1 MSRIT
6 LQRET
11 KAELVSKLQHYFA
24 TELQQEIGAF
34 DAEFLLDFFSE
45 QMGGYFYNQGLADA
59 LATFEGKLEEIA
71 DSIYQLEQEN
81 PADK

>member
-1 MSRIT
+1 MPKIV
-6 LQRET
+6 LQPAV
-11 KAELVSKLQHYFA
+11 KAELVRRLQRYLKD
-24 TELQQEIGAF
+24 ELQQDIGGF

-71 DSIYQLEQEN
+71 DSIYQLEQDN
-81 PADK
+81 PTDC